1 MGSITTIE
9 PAKLKVSTSR
19 SLSNNLAG
27 TVAGVLA
34 VQRSGEPGY
43 DNSTFWIRGI
53 STFQKVGGD
62 PLVLVDGIEREL
74 K

>member
-43 DNSTFWIRGI
+43 DNSTFLDSWY
-53 STFQKVGGD
+53 
-62 PLVLVDGIEREL
+62 
-74 K
+74 

>member
-1 MGSITTIE
+1 MAHKKESVVGSITTIE

-34 VQRSGEPGY
+34 VQRSGNRDMIIQLFG
-43 DNSTFWIRGI
+43 F
-53 STFQKVGGD
+53 V
-62 PLVLVDGIEREL
+62 VLVPFKKLVVIH
-74 K
+74 